1 MRYFKRGFLFL
12 IGVFA
17 LLFAANSLTAA
28 EQQNVT
34 VRGKV
39 FFSDNEPIAGAY
51 VKVKGASRGTSTNE
65 QGVFVLENIPSNNL
79 ILEVSFIGM
88 KLQEVVA
95 VPGRELVVV
104 MEEEAS
110 VLEEIVITTGYG
122 AFRRPEYMGA
132 ASVLSTNAVKDIP
145 MVSVSQMLE
154 GAVPGLSITSSS
166 GQPGSTQSYR
176 IRGIGSLN
184 ASNEPL
190 YVIDGV
196 PVMSGNMSND
206 SNSAGG
212 LGIISTLNPAD
223 IESITVLKDAAST
236 SLYGARGSNGI
247 ILIQTKKG
255 KEGKITIGFRASLGT
270 SDLAYTFREMM
281 GGEERRDLIYEGYIN
296 NRINNGY
303 SMADAQ
309 AYADARI
316 DVNAGRP
323 AAGYSDW
330 IGAMFHTGV
339 QQDYVVT
346 ASGGSQTGNFSS
358 SLGYTKS
365 EGISLS
371 SGLERYT
378 GRLNYS
384 AKYNKIDLAFNTIFS
399 ITENKMTPEGSYYAS
414 AMYSSRNGLT
424 PSIPIY
430 KDDGS
435 YNTGYGTN
443 GGYNPL
449 NEDANS
455 HYYTRTSRTM
465 ASATA
470 GYTIMEGLRL
480 QSMFS
485 IDLNY
490 TKEFRLWGPASL
502 DGREGNGQGRM
513 GIYERFRHSSQ
524 TMLSYNKS
532 FGKHSIDA
540 AAVYEMF
547 NNTYEGLIG
556 SAKGY
561 GQDLNY
567 TLTNASTPI
576 SVSQPK
582 TREALISYVARAN
595 YNYDRKYFLG
605 FTFRRDGSSRLA
617 PGHRWDNFWSVS
629 GSWRVIEE
637 SFMDSIKDVVTDLK
651 LRSSYGVTGNFPSG
665 NYDFYGTYSTSGA
678 YAGLAAIYENVIPN
692 PKLKWERGY
701 HGDIGLEIGLFKK
714 ISILIDFYQRDTKD
728 LLMSRPLYNVS
739 GFSSMTANVGH
750 FRNRG
755 FEIEMRS
762 VNISKKDLSWETSLN
777 LYHNKHTIVKLSD
790 LPGYVDGRYFRQEGE
805 AFNTYYLREYAGVNP
820 NNGKAQ
826 YYMNT
831 GADPRALTEDPNN
844 AVPVM
849 LQDADP
855 KLSGNILNKF
865 SYKFLDLQFNLSFA
879 LGGYSYDNGMFAL
892 LDDGYSAINNK
903 SILLRGR
910 WKQPGDITN
919 IPQYVSGNATGGW
932 FNSSRGIHS
941 RDHIRLKSITL
952 GANLPSKWISPAG
965 LSRARVYVAG
975 MNVLTFAAYNQYD
988 PEIAGTVAWGVPPL
1002 KTWTFG
1008 VELFF

>member
-1 MRYFKRGFLFL
+1 MRYFKKGFLFL

-39 FFSDNEPIAGAY
+39 LFPDNEPIAGAY
-51 VKVKGASRGTSTNE
+51 VRVKGASRGTSTNE
-65 QGVFVLENIPSNNL
+65 QGVFILENISSNNL
-79 ILEVSFIGM
+79 TLEISFIGM

-110 VLEEIVITTGYG
+110 VLEEIVVTGYG
-122 AFRRPEYMGA
+122 SFKRPEYTGA
-132 ASVLSTNAVKDIP
+132 ASVLSSSSVKDIP

-166 GQPGSTQSYR
+166 GQPGSTQSFR
-176 IRGIGSLN
+176 IRGMGSMN

-190 YVIDGV
+190 YVLDGV
-196 PVMSGNMSND
+196 PVVSGNMSND

-212 LGIISTLNPAD
+212 LSIISTLNPAD

-255 KEGKITIGFRASLGT
+255 REGRITVGFKASLGV
-270 SDLAYTFREMM
+270 SDLAYTFREIM
-281 GGEERRDLIYEGYIN
+281 GGEERRELIYEGYIN

-316 DVNAGRP
+316 DVNAGKP
-323 AAGYSDW
+323 TSGYADW
-330 IGAMFHTGV
+330 IGAMFHTGA

-358 SLGYTKS
+358 SLGYSKS
-365 EGISLS
+365 EGVSLN

-378 GRLNYS
+378 GRLNYN
-384 AKYNKIDLAFNTIFS
+384 AKYNKIDLSFSTIFS

-435 YNTGYGTN
+435 YNTGFGTN

-449 NEDANS
+449 NEVDNS
-455 HYYTRTSRTM
+455 HYYTRISRTM

-470 GYTIMEGLRL
+470 GYTITEGLRL
-480 QSMFS
+480 QSLFS
-485 IDLNY
+485 VDLNY
-490 TKEFRLWGPASL
+490 TKEFRLWGPGSS

-513 GIYERFRHSSQ
+513 GMYERFRHNSQ

-532 FGKHSIDA
+532 FGKHNVDA
-540 AAVYEMF
+540 AAVYEMY
-547 NNTYEGLIG
+547 NNTYEGLVG

-561 GQDLNY
+561 GQDLNF
-567 TLTNASTPI
+567 TLSNASTPI

-582 TREALISYVARAN
+582 TRDALISYIARGS

-605 FTFRRDGSSRLA
+605 FSFRRDGSSRLA
-617 PGHRWDNFWSVS
+617 AGHRWDNFWSFS

-637 SFMDSIKDVVTDLK
+637 SFMDSIRDVVSDLK
-651 LRSSYGVTGNFPSG
+651 LRASYGVTGNFPSG
-665 NYDFYGTYSTSGA
+665 IYDFYGTYATSGA
-678 YAGLAAIYENVIPN
+678 YAGLAAIYENRIPN
-692 PKLKWERGY
+692 PQLKWEMGY
-701 HGDIGLEIGLFKK
+701 HGDIGVEIGLFKK
-714 ISILIDFYQRDTKD
+714 VSILVDFYQRDTKN
-728 LLMSRPLYNVS
+728 LLLSRPLYNVS

-750 FRNRG
+750 LRNSG
-755 FEIEMRS
+755 FEVELRS
-762 VNISKKDLSWETSLN
+762 VNISKRDFSWETSIN
-777 LYHNKHTIVKLSD
+777 AYNNKTKIVKLSD
-790 LPGYVDGRYFRQEGE
+790 LSEYSDGRFYRKEGC
-805 AFNTYYLREYAGVNP
+805 AFNTFYLREYAGVNP
-820 NNGKAQ
+820 TNGKAQ

-831 GADPRALTEDPNN
+831 GTDPRALTEDPNA
-844 AVPVM
+844 AVPTM
-849 LQDADP
+849 LQDADI
-855 KLSGNILNKF
+855 KLYGNILNKF
-865 SYKFLDLQFNLSFA
+865 KYKFLDLQLNFTFT

-892 LDDGYSAINNK
+892 LDDGYSATNNK
-903 SILLRGR
+903 SPLLRGR
-910 WKQPGDITN
+910 WKQPGDITD
-919 IPQYVSGNATGGW
+919 IPQYVSGNSTGGW

-941 RDHIRLKSITL
+941 TNHLRLKGITL
-952 GANLPSKWISPAG
+952 GTDLPNKWISPIG
-965 LSRARVYVAG
+965 LSRARVYISG
-975 MNVLTFAAYNQYD
+975 MNVLTLAAYDQYD
-988 PEIAGTVAWGVPPL
+988 PELTLTVGWGVPPL
-1002 KTWTFG
+1002 KTWSFG
-1008 VELFF
+1008 IELFF